1 MLESLL
7 HLLAEELDDEKGR
20 EVEAE
25 GHVVLGSVVADG
37 LYGLKVR
44 IDKESGGV
52 EEAGSLDHVL
62 NRKFIHNEG

>member
-7 HLLAEELDDEKGR
+7 HLLAKELDDEKGR

-25 GHVVLGSVVADG
+25 GHVVLSGVVADG